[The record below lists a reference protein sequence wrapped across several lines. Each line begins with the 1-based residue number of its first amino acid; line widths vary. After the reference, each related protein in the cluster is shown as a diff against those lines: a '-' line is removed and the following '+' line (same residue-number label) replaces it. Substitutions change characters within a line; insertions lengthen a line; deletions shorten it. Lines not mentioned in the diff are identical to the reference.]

1 MKKVLC
7 VISMMFLALCA
18 NAQFMATKEGVKTT
32 DGKDFY
38 VIDIEG
44 KTAKQL
50 YDNIISYI
58 MMNFKNPDAVL
69 NKQEGKMINIHGVFS
84 DAIPC
89 KKVGKFIN
97 YADIDLNLIIHFK
110 DGKIRFDA
118 PKINSIERQMHDG
131 KIWKYYFYE
140 GGVTGQMVGVFS
152 LFKKNGKVKNEYA
165 VNGFNEFINTLI
177 SDMLKYAKGESEDS
191 EW

>member
-58 MMNFKNPDAVL
+58 MLLCNFY
-69 NKQEGKMINIHGVFS
+69 IYI
-84 DAIPC
+84 
-89 KKVGKFIN
+89 
-97 YADIDLNLIIHFK
+97 
-110 DGKIRFDA
+110 
-118 PKINSIERQMHDG
+118 
-131 KIWKYYFYE
+131 
-140 GGVTGQMVGVFS
+140 
-152 LFKKNGKVKNEYA
+152 
-165 VNGFNEFINTLI
+165 
-177 SDMLKYAKGESEDS
+177 
-191 EW
+191 